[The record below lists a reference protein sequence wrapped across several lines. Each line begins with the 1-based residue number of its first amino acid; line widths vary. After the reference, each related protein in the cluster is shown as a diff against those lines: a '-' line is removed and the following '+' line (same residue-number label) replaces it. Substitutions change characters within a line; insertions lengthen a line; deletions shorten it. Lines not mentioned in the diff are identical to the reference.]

1 MSNVL
6 SIGLIMMM
14 LTMNELSRAEVG
26 GLRKGGV
33 ISPREGGGDMATP
46 TWCVLNAISDSSR

>member
-1 MSNVL
+1 
-6 SIGLIMMM
+6 MMM

-33 ISPREGGGDMATP
+33 ISLREGGGDMATP
-46 TWCVLNAISDSSR
+46 TWCVLNAISNSSR